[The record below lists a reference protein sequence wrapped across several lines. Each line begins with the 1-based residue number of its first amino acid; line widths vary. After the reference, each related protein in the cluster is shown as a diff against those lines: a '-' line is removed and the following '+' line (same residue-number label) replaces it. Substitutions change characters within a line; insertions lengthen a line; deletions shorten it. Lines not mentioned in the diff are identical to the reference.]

1 MQSVLIRLSVLY
13 AIGRL
18 RGDMVM
24 VPEHFEYSEND
35 PREKT
40 CGDCKHRW
48 VAFHLATGTSFC
60 NLHNY
65 RTQASCFHIC
75 DDWLEDDREKVTM
88 TDDMG
93 HAFRMPKMEN
103 SGFIKT
109 YSLENHCP
117 TCSYC
122 QKEIDFYY
130 CKKWFE
136 ELEGQERTCRMCEVG
151 TFGKCKFYN
160 HIEGE
165 N

>member
-1 MQSVLIRLSVLY
+1 
-13 AIGRL
+13 
-18 RGDMVM
+18 M

-40 CGDCKHRW
+40 CGNCKHRW

-65 RTQASCFHIC
+65 RTQSSCFHTC
-75 DDWLEDDREKVTM
+75 DDWLEDDREKVTR

-93 HAFRMPKMEN
+93 RAFRMSKMEN

-122 QKEIDFYY
+122 QKEINFYY

-165 N
+165 NK